1 MAKPEKE
8 TVKSERFVRVAEA
21 RVNKLIKM
29 IRLLGNCSSPGT
41 YKYTPAQVNQIFTT
55 LADELA
61 SARKSF
67 SDASASR
74 KRFSLSDKPE
84 HHATYEDAPHVL
96 LALPDGSKLAAAA
109 MDDGSA
115 HPSILVYWTHVM
127 GDETVDDLVCCAE
140 YTAVNEVSAIA
151 YKDSQ
156 EDPVY
161 FESFHDIGR
170 EGV

>member
-8 TVKSERFVRVAEA
+8 TKSERFVRVAEA

-29 IRLLGNCSSPGT
+29 IRMLGNCSKTAS
-41 YKYTPAQVNQIFTT
+41 YEYTPSQVNKIFTT
-55 LADELA
+55 LAYELA

-67 SDASASR
+67 TDASTGK
-74 KRFSLSDKPE
+74 KRFSLSNKPE
-84 HHATYEDAPHVL
+84 HRATYEDDPHVV
-96 LALPDGSKLAAAA
+96 LALPDGSKLAAAV

-115 HPSILVYWTHVM
+115 HPSILVYWTHVL

-161 FESFHDIGR
+161 FESFHGIVR
-170 EGV
+170 EEV

>member
-8 TVKSERFVRVAEA
+8 TKSERFVRVAEA

-29 IRLLGNCSSPGT
+29 IRLLGNCSRPGS
-41 YKYTPAQVNQIFTT
+41 YEHTPSQVNQIFTT

-61 SARKSF
+61 SARKRF
-67 SDASASR
+67 TDASASK

-84 HHATYEDAPHVL
+84 HRATYEDDPHVVL
-96 LALPDGSKLAAAA
+96 SLPDGSKLAAAV

-140 YTAVNEVSAIA
+140 YNAAFNEVSAIA
-151 YKDSQ
+151 YKDNQ

-161 FESFHDIGR
+161 FESFHGIVR
-170 EGV
+170 EEV